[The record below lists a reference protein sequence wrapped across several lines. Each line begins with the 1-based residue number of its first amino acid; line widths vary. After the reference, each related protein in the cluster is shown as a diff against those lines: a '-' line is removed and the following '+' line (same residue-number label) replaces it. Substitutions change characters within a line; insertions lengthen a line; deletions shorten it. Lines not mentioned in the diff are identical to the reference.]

1 MSDGDGRADDGM
13 PDGDDVESPDGS
25 GRVGTTRAAGDADAD
40 ARRPDDGSDT
50 DPSTGAAAAGEAT
63 EAAET
68 EHGSATGASEP
79 LDPAEVDVAELTGPE
94 RSLESAVRLVWILRA
109 ALAAVVLGAVTGAL
123 SVVLDG
129 PAWVGPVVFTVLF
142 LFGTVR
148 AHLRYESWSYR
159 VRANSL
165 FLDRGVFTR
174 VRTVVPYVR
183 IQHVDASR
191 GPVERAFGLATVVVY
206 TAGSRGADVS
216 IPGLTP
222 ERADDL
228 QDRLKRLAIAAEGED
243 AV

>member
-1 MSDGDGRADDGM
+1 M
-13 PDGDDVESPDGS
+13 
-25 GRVGTTRAAGDADAD
+25 
-40 ARRPDDGSDT
+40 
-50 DPSTGAAAAGEAT
+50 
-63 EAAET
+63 
-68 EHGSATGASEP
+68 
-79 LDPAEVDVAELTGPE
+79 DPAAVDVAELTGPE
-94 RSLESAVRLVWILRA
+94 QSLESTVRLVWFLRA
-109 ALAAVVLGAVTGAL
+109 ALAAVVLGAVAGAL

-129 PAWVGPVVFTVLF
+129 PAWVGAVVFTVLF
-142 LFGTVR
+142 LFGATR

-159 VRANSL
+159 VRTDSL
-165 FLDRGVFTR
+165 FLDRGVLTR

-222 ERADDL
+222 DRADDL

>member
-1 MSDGDGRADDGM
+1 M
-13 PDGDDVESPDGS
+13 
-25 GRVGTTRAAGDADAD
+25 
-40 ARRPDDGSDT
+40 
-50 DPSTGAAAAGEAT
+50 
-63 EAAET
+63 
-68 EHGSATGASEP
+68 
-79 LDPAEVDVAELTGPE
+79 TGPE

-123 SVVLDG
+123 SVVLDA
-129 PAWVGPVVFTVLF
+129 PAWIGPVVFTVLF
-142 LFGTVR
+142 LFGATR

-159 VRANSL
+159 VRTDSL
-165 FLDRGVFTR
+165 FLDRGVLTR

-222 ERADDL
+222 DRADDL

>member
-1 MSDGDGRADDGM
+1 MSDGDGQVDDATPEPDARGGSGDEAATPAETADAESAVRAVTDSDDG
-13 PDGDDVESPDGS
+13 
-25 GRVGTTRAAGDADAD
+25 
-40 ARRPDDGSDT
+40 
-50 DPSTGAAAAGEAT
+50 
-63 EAAET
+63 AAED
-68 EHGSATGASEP
+68 GATTEP
-79 LDPAEVDVAELTGPE
+79 LAPTEVDVAELTGPE

-129 PAWVGPVVFTVLF
+129 PALVGPVVFTLLF
-142 LFGTVR
+142 LFGATR

-159 VRANSL
+159 VRTDSL
-165 FLDRGVFTR
+165 FLDRGVLTR